1 MGVQS
6 QEELPVPERTE
17 AVYRSRR
24 TKCSRLLRG
33 SEDYRK
39 DRTADSETKVRVG
52 EGCPVRTAA
61 ALSSS

>member
-17 AVYRSRR
+17 AVHRSRR
-24 TKCSRLLRG
+24 CSRLLRG